1 MLFLGRR
8 QAFLIETKSLVLDFL
23 LIFLT
28 SIVFSFAISIPIGGV
43 NMAVFQATLNNNAR
57 AGYLIGFG
65 AILAEIIYCAIPMFS
80 LGETL
85 KDWGIM
91 SILSIL
97 FIPVLLIMGIVTI
110 VKANK
115 VEVSDPQTGV
125 SSHNRSAWGNIVYG
139 FFLCASNPMTF
150 VFWMG
155 IVAAL
160 LEKEWIH
167 DTWGDKI
174 AWFLGVPVGTWFL
187 YFIFVQIAKVTRRRI
202 NQLWKSRL
210 NIIIGVIFIGMAIYM
225 TISYFL
231 GMGQTD

>member
-1 MLFLGRR
+1 MLDY
-8 QAFLIETKSLVLDFL
+8 LI
-23 LIFLT
+23 IFFT

-43 NMAVFQATLNNNAR
+43 NMAVFQATLNNNPR

-85 KDWGIM
+85 QKWGIM

-125 SSHNRSAWGNIVYG
+125 SSHHRSAWGNIVYG

-160 LEKEWIH
+160 LEEGYIH
-167 DTWGDKI
+167 DLWGEKL
-174 AWFLGVPVGTWFL
+174 AWFMGVPVGTWFL
-187 YFIFVQIAKVTRRRI
+187 YF
-202 NQLWKSRL
+202 
-210 NIIIGVIFIGMAIYM
+210 
-225 TISYFL
+225 
-231 GMGQTD
+231 